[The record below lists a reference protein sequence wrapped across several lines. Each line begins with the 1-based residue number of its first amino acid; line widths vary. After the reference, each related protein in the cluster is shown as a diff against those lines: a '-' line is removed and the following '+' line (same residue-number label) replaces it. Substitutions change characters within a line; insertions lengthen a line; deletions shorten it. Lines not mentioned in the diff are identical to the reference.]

1 MVYIMNQ
8 SFICLE
14 LERNTSM
21 YEDLSIKYFRSKNDP
36 FMCMGEICRHIN
48 LQNHVRC
55 KVTKEKL

>member
-48 LQNHVRC
+48 
-55 KVTKEKL
+55 